1 MKLEDTIGLMCSDD
15 YKDRLKAEY
24 LQLSIRMRLLDIYW
38 KNMDDKLSPEGGHV
52 LEQIGAMK
60 AYKSALRRRL
70 YSSGL
75 FPDTLDAVCD
85 TEDKEE

>member
-24 LQLSIRMRLLDIYW
+24 LQLSIRMRDANRYW
-38 KNMDDKLSPEGGHV
+38 EKLEDKTTPEGGHL

-60 AYKSALRRRL
+60 SYRSALRKRL
-70 YSSGL
+70 YDAGL
-75 FPDTLDAVCD
+75 FPDSLDAVIG
-85 TEDKEE
+85 EE

>member
-24 LQLSIRMRLLDIYW
+24 LQLLIRIRLLDIYW
-38 KNMDDKLSPEGGHV
+38 KSLEDKLSPEGAYI
-52 LEQIGAMK
+52 LEQMGSMK
-60 AYKSALRRRL
+60 AYRSALRKRL
-70 YSSGL
+70 YSVGL

-85 TEDKEE
+85 TEDKGE